1 MKRNFEKVKYYF
13 RRYGIIETLKK
24 ILKRIFHITENRMSN
39 QEQYKAWMKNNL
51 PTEKDYE
58 FQINR
63 KFDSNPKIS
72 LVVPMYNTNEAFFQ
86 ELLNSVKNQT
96 YSNWE
101 LCLADGSDIE
111 NINFKNFFENE
122 SRIKYKFLNKN
133 EGIADNTNEAIKMAT
148 GDFIGFLDHDDLL
161 SRDALYEIVKVINE
175 NMGVDFIYTDED
187 KIDEKGNFFEP
198 YFKPDYSPETLEC
211 NNYIT
216 HFVVVNCNLMKK
228 VGYIN
233 SKFNGSQD
241 FDFVLRAT
249 QKANKVI
256 HISKIL
262 YHWRS
267 AENSTANIASA
278 KPYAY
283 ETGVDVIK
291 ENLKQLKKDAI
302 VEYGQDVPGIYKVK
316 YKVIGKPKVSI
327 LIPNKDNI
335 KLLKNCITS
344 ILKMTS
350 YNNYEII
357 IIENNSEK
365 NETFKFY
372 NELLKIN
379 KVKILNYNKNT
390 ILDNNGEKEVKFK
403 NNLENAKE
411 FNYSKLINFGVK
423 NCNGEYIL
431 QLNNDT
437 KLLSKD
443 WLEFFIGYAQQK
455 EIGAISGRLYYND
468 KTIQHAGIIVG
479 ISGIAG
485 NALVNLPY
493 GKHAY
498 FGRESA
504 IRNVSAVTGACL
516 FCRKELYEEV
526 EYMDEN
532 NFKVAFNDVDFCLK
546 LLKKGYRNLYI
557 PYVELFHYESKSRGY
572 EYSKAKEERFNLECE
587 NFKEKWKDFLEKG
600 DPYYNKNF
608 TKKTCNYDIETE
620 KVI

>member
-111 NINFKNFFENE
+111 NINFKNLFENE

-233 SKFNGSQD
+233 SKFNGAQD

-557 PYVELFHYESKSRGY
+557 PYVELFHYESKSREY

-608 TKKTCNYDIETE
+608 TRKTCNYDIETE

>member
-111 NINFKNFFENE
+111 NINFKNLFENE

-233 SKFNGSQD
+233 SKFNGAQD

-572 EYSKAKEERFNLECE
+572 EYSKAKEERFKLECE

-608 TKKTCNYDIETE
+608 TRKTCNYDIETE

>member
-39 QEQYKAWMKNNL
+39 QEQYMAWMKNNL

-72 LVVPMYNTNEAFFQ
+72 LVVPMYNTNETFFQ

-111 NINFKNFFENE
+111 NINFKNLFENE

-175 NMGVDFIYTDED
+175 NKDVDFIYTDED

-233 SKFNGSQD
+233 SKFNGAQD

-283 ETGVDVIK
+283 ETGVNVIK

-316 YKVIGKPKVSI
+316 YRVIGKPKVSI

-350 YNNYEII
+350 YNNYEIV

-572 EYSKAKEERFNLECE
+572 EYSKAKEERFKLECE

-608 TKKTCNYDIETE
+608 TRKTCNYDIETE